1 MAGYETK
8 EQMQAVVERF
18 LVGIEKSE
26 DLANRCK
33 GINVSIGYEIIDL
46 DLQFHTEFMDGV
58 VTGGI
63 GEASPPSMVFL
74 ETDSE
79 TFDGMMT
86 GEIDGASAA
95 MSGALSFS
103 GDMSAAMGLQA
114 LQDDMNQIYR
124 DAKAGGV
131 G

>member
-8 EQMQAVVERF
+8 EQMQAVIERF
-18 LVGIEKSE
+18 LAGIEKSE
-26 DLANRCK
+26 VLANKCK
-33 GINVSIGYEIIDL
+33 GIQVSIGYEIVDL
-46 DLQFHTEFMDGV
+46 DFQFHTEFIDGV

-95 MSGALSFS
+95 MSGAISFS
-103 GDMSAAMGLQA
+103 GDMSSAMGLQA

-124 DAKAGGV
+124 DAKS
-131 G
+131 

>member
-1 MAGYETK
+1 MTGYETK
-8 EQMQAVVERF
+8 EQMQVVIERF
-18 LVGIEKSE
+18 LAGIEKSE
-26 DLANRCK
+26 TLANMCK
-33 GINVSIGYEIIDL
+33 GIQVSIGYEIVDL

-58 VTGGI
+58 VTGGFE
-63 GEASPPSMVFL
+63 EASPPSMVFL
-74 ETDSE
+74 ETDNE

-95 MSGALSFS
+95 MSGSLSFS

-114 LQDDMNQIYR
+114 LQDDMNLIYSA
-124 DAKAGGV
+124 AKAEVV

>member
-8 EQMQAVVERF
+8 EQMQAVIERF
-18 LVGIEKSE
+18 LAGIEKSE
-26 DLANRCK
+26 VLANKCK
-33 GINVSIGYEIIDL
+33 GIQVSIGYEIVDL
-46 DLQFHTEFMDGV
+46 DFQFHTEFIDGV

-103 GDMSAAMGLQA
+103 GDMSSAMGLQA

-124 DAKAGGV
+124 DAKS
-131 G
+131 